1 MATLEICVP
10 QMGEGLQEVIIQ
22 QFLKKP
28 GDKVKRDELIYNMET
43 DKATMEVESAYEG
56 VLQEWLCEEGAVI
69 AIGAPIAR
77 FQVEE
82 TASVA
87 QAGSLSP
94 TPAVNPASSDSPS
107 LTDDSSAGDLI
118 IPPRTRAYCRE
129 NQISDEEMRH
139 IRAVTGKLLPSDV
152 DAYLAAKC
160 SKSSSN
166 GSAENLKTLPTLATA
181 PRYEETA
188 LTQQQRTFIYRIKRS
203 AQIVVPATAKRSIEW
218 NGLKALAEK
227 IRSQGGELQPSTFQ
241 IFAFC
246 VAQAIREHPKFRS
259 ALIGETTLRQYDHVN
274 LGIAVGTLQGELS
287 IAVVPEADTLDFP
300 TFVSNAQ
307 KNIKIAREG
316 EDQATDTTQFLLT
329 YMGAYELTDA
339 IPVLVAPAVGVL
351 FIGSTYEQGGQTLA
365 NLALTFDHRLVQGI
379 ESAEFLKTV
388 VAKARDAENLISEL
402 KGRG

>member
-28 GDKVKRDELIYNMET
+28 GDWVKRDELLYNMET

-82 TASVA
+82 AASA
-87 QAGSLSP
+87 SPAGSLSP
-94 TPAVNPASSDSPS
+94 TSAVNPASSDFPS
-107 LTDDSSAGDLI
+107 LSEDSALGDLI

-129 NQISDEEMRH
+129 NQISDEEMHH

-152 DAYLAAKC
+152 DIYLAAKG
-160 SKSSSN
+160 SKSS
-166 GSAENLKTLPTLATA
+166 GSGTAENTKTLPAVDKA
-181 PRYEETA
+181 HFYAETT

-227 IRSQGGELQPSTFQ
+227 IRSSGGELQPSTFQ

-287 IAVVPEADTLDFP
+287 IAVIPEADTLDFP

-388 VAKARDAENLISEL
+388 VAKARDAESLIT
-402 KGRG
+402 RG

>member
-28 GDKVKRDELIYNMET
+28 GDRVKRDELIYNMET

-82 TASVA
+82 AASA
-87 QAGSLSP
+87 TPAGSLSP
-94 TPAVNPASSDSPS
+94 TSAINPASSDFPS
-107 LTDDSSAGDLI
+107 LSEDSALGDLI

-129 NQISDEEMRH
+129 NQISDEEMHH

-152 DAYLAAKC
+152 DIYLAAKG
-160 SKSSSN
+160 SKSS
-166 GSAENLKTLPTLATA
+166 GSGTAENTKTLPTVDIAHSYA
-181 PRYEETA
+181 ETT

-227 IRSQGGELQPSTFQ
+227 IRSSGGELQPSTFQ

-287 IAVVPEADTLDFP
+287 IAVIPEADTLDFP

-388 VAKARDAENLISEL
+388 VAKARDAESLIT
-402 KGRG
+402 RG

>member
-28 GDKVKRDELIYNMET
+28 GDRVKRDELIYNMET

-82 TASVA
+82 AASA
-87 QAGSLSP
+87 TPAGSLSP
-94 TPAVNPASSDSPS
+94 TSAINPASSDFPS
-107 LTDDSSAGDLI
+107 LSEDSALGDLI

-129 NQISDEEMRH
+129 NQISDEEMHH

-152 DAYLAAKC
+152 DIYLAAKG
-160 SKSSSN
+160 SKSS
-166 GSAENLKTLPTLATA
+166 GSGTAENTKTLPTVDKAHSYA
-181 PRYEETA
+181 ETT

-227 IRSQGGELQPSTFQ
+227 IRSSGGELQPSTFQ

-287 IAVVPEADTLDFP
+287 IAVIPEADTLDFP

-388 VAKARDAENLISEL
+388 VAKARDAESLIT
-402 KGRG
+402 RG